1 MILASIAHMTQ
12 AQQFI
17 THVLNTG
24 PMAAAPKRQISYN
37 GNSYWLLNDPTAP
50 TYNADLPPVAMGIV
64 GGYAV
69 FTQGQTSYELIID
82 VANGAPSLGQS
93 QNFQDVYG
101 GLVPNSFARIYASPG
116 LYCPLHEPVL
126 YPALLNDMFK
136 NQQINI
142 PGVDP
147 NGTPEQ
153 IQQQLIQ
160 LLDNTFKGYGVG
172 FRNTGSGLNVD
183 LVSGVNAEKL
193 QQLTGLSA
201 DQIKQITDNMGLNL
215 FGFLTPQTFEALT
228 FGNLTGDFS
237 TLNSVQAQTNNT
249 TFTQQTGMTSDVL
262 NYIDGSVTM
271 GFIDYPVFSDSST
284 QAPNYFLMV
293 VEIIRRDQIGDGQS
307 GVD

>member
-1 MILASIAHMTQ
+1 MRCSRR
-12 AQQFI
+12 
-17 THVLNTG
+17 G
-24 PMAAAPKRQISYN
+24 KR
-37 GNSYWLLNDPTAP
+37 PTE
-50 TYNADLPPVAMGIV
+50 
-64 GGYAV
+64 
-69 FTQGQTSYELIID
+69 SIID

-136 NQQINI
+136 NQQITI

-293 VEIIRRDQIGDGQS
+293 VEIIRRDQIGDGLS